1 MPIAIPISLSQ
12 HFPLNPCQF
21 HVSNQERYRS
31 RSRSPGREY
40 NSLRSRV
47 DIPYRSR
54 SPRRGYSS
62 SSQTMSQQD
71 RRVYVGNLSYE
82 VKWHHL
88 KDFMR
93 QAGNVLYADVLQLAN
108 GRSKGCG
115 IVEYATQEE
124 AQKAVETLSNQEL
137 MGRLVYVREDRET
150 DLKYAAGRTGNT
162 GGSGN
167 FNGPAPA
174 AGTQLFVSNLPYS
187 VGWQD
192 LKDLFR
198 SAGNIVRAD
207 VQQTPDGRSKG
218 SGIVLFENAEDAQS
232 AIEKYN
238 GYDWNGRTIEVRE
251 DKFAGSAPPSRSTF
265 GARGGGSFR
274 GGFRGGRGGSY
285 GSFNGGSEPRPPNDF
300 TDGATGNGDSSET
313 IYVGNL
319 PWSTTNQDLIDLFQ
333 TVGEVDRAEIQ
344 YLPNGRSQG
353 AGVVRFTAPSTAE
366 IAISKFNGYNYGN
379 RDLALSFV
387 SYGET
392 A

>member
-1 MPIAIPISLSQ
+1 MAA
-12 HFPLNPCQF
+12 
-21 HVSNQERYRS
+21 NQERYRS
-31 RSRSPGREY
+31 RSRSRSRSPNREY

-47 DIPYRSR
+47 DINYRSR
-54 SPRRGYSS
+54 SPRRGYKQSS
-62 SSQTMSQQD
+62 NSHMSQQD

-150 DLKYAAGRTGNT
+150 ELKYGAGRPTTGY
-162 GGSGN
+162 S
-167 FNGPAPA
+167 APISA

-198 SAGNIVRAD
+198 NAGNVVRAD

-218 SGIVLFENAEDAQS
+218 SGIVSFENADDAQN
-232 AIEKYN
+232 AIDKYN

-251 DKFAGSAPPSRSTF
+251 DKFAGSAPPPRSSF
-265 GARGGGSFR
+265 GARGGSFR
-274 GGFRGGRGGSY
+274 GGFRGGRGGNMY
-285 GSFNGGSEPRPPNDF
+285 GSSSSASFNNSEPRPPNDF
-300 TDGATGNGDSSET
+300 TDGASGNGESSET

-333 TVGEVDRAEIQ
+333 TVGEVERAEIQ

-366 IAISKFNGYNYGN
+366 VAISKFNGYNYGN
-379 RDLALSFV
+379 RDLVLSFV
-387 SYGET
+387 SYPE
-392 A
+392 AA